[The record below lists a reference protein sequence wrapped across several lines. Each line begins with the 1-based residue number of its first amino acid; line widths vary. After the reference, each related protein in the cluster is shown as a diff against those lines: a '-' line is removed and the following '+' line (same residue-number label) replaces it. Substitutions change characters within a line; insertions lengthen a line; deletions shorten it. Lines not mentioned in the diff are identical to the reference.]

1 MMTFDELT
9 VGSLFSGI
17 GGLDLGLERAGMRV
31 VWQCEIDKYAR
42 RVLAE
47 HWPGI
52 PCYPD
57 VRELGV
63 TIIPERV
70 DVLCGGF
77 PCQDISTAGRRAGI
91 HGERSGLFFEI
102 VRLARVLRPR
112 YIILENVAALTIR
125 GLDTVLGELALCGYD
140 AEWDCI
146 SAASIGA
153 LHRRD
158 RMFIVAYRDSNS
170 SYPFIS
176 KQGQIEGQSA
186 NARGSGEGGDMAYPM
201 LDPEG
206 VRPGAVPEAQG
217 EVWGREEGRLPPGC
231 GQVLAYPE
239 GAECELAGEAWPGRA
254 GASRGSDV
262 PDTEFSGTGH
272 IPRAFGGQ
280 GWQSTRAL
288 ESEALRQGNGATLP
302 EGIAS
307 SCLPVPIPQRLGG
320 RGGPVRRDWVEGDAG
335 PFERARR
342 DNRIRA
348 FGDASREW
356 WAVEPDVGRVA
367 HGVPSRV
374 DRLKCLGNAVVP
386 QVGEYVG
393 RCVVDFDGRRRN

>member
-1 MMTFDELT
+1 MTDEALT

-31 VWQCEIDKYAR
+31 IWQCEIDKYAR
-42 RVLAE
+42 RVLE
-47 HWPGI
+47 KHWPGI

-63 TIIPERV
+63 SIIPERV

-112 YIILENVAALTIR
+112 YIVLENVAALTIR

-158 RMFIVAYRDSNS
+158 RLFIV
-170 SYPFIS
+170 
-176 KQGQIEGQSA
+176 
-186 NARGSGEGGDMAYPM
+186 AYPM

-206 VRPGAVPEAQG
+206 VQSRTVPEAQG
-217 EVWGREEGRLPPGC
+217 EVWGRAEGGLSSGC
-231 GQVLAYPE
+231 GEVLADTHLPR
-239 GAECELAGEAWPGRA
+239 CEVCQPSGCGEAPSGRT
-254 GASRGSDV
+254 DNV
-262 PDTEFSGTGH
+262 PD
-272 IPRAFGGQ
+272 PQGQ
-280 GWQSTRAL
+280 
-288 ESEALRQGNGATLP
+288 
-302 EGIAS
+302 
-307 SCLPVPIPQRLGG
+307 
-320 RGGPVRRDWVEGDAG
+320 RGGGGDERGDWPYADAG
-335 PFERARR
+335 PFEGARA
-342 DNRIRA
+342 DNRLRA
-348 FGDASREW
+348 FRDDVGEW

-367 HGVPSRV
+367 NGVPSRV

-393 RCVVDFDGRRRN
+393 RCLVEFDRMTQKFDNSDKVRE